1 MSTSFPFAC
10 RRWAPAVVPLLA
22 FYVQVIYASP
32 GKIYTNTASA
42 SVYHQEG
49 SMEYLYSFDF
59 GEDLFDLEEDL
70 FDFEFNAASG
80 EFARFQQMH

>member
-1 MSTSFPFAC
+1 MSTSFLFAC

-32 GKIYTNTASA
+32 GKIYSNTA

-59 GEDLFDLEEDL
+59 GEDLFD
-70 FDFEFNAASG
+70 FEFNAASG